1 MCGRRF
7 VVLCTVLGS
16 ITVGLASLSCRGA
29 GESAAGEPRNVAPTP
44 SGVPIDEAKPIAQAS
59 AVAVS
64 TIPPRP
70 PLQLGVVKDCVPPAN
85 PPLETLGTQYDV
97 VYSTPNGRKLGMDVA
112 WPKTKGKH
120 PLVVLIH
127 GGAWIGGD
135 REYHRND
142 ILRLAGQGYV
152 AATIDYRLAGNPK
165 NAFPAPLEDVRCAV
179 RYLRKHADA
188 FGVDPS
194 RVAALGD
201 SAGGHLAAML
211 AVAGDVPGDGT
222 CAITDQRDDLQAAV
236 IDYAPL
242 DLRTFRRYPE
252 SIQLATKYLLGGK
265 DPATHPDETAF
276 ASPAFHVDGN
286 DPPMLLLHGTKDLVV
301 PFQESRDFDQVLAT
315 AHVPHLYVELP
326 AIPHGFLVL
335 GSGSILRK
343 STCTTMAFLAETLH
357 P

>member
-1 MCGRRF
+1 MRGSKRI
-7 VVLCTVLGS
+7 VAIVAGLGWVS
-16 ITVGLASLSCRGA
+16 LAAMLSCRGA
-29 GESAAGEPRNVAPTP
+29 GETSAGEPRNGAPTP
-44 SGVPIDEAKPIAQAS
+44 SGVPIELETIKVANTAS
-59 AVAVS
+59 AES
-64 TIPPRP
+64 TPRP
-70 PLQLGVVKDCVPPAN
+70 PLHLSMVSECA
-85 PPLETLGTQYDV
+85 PPLNPSLETVRSQYDV
-97 VYSTPNGRKLGMDVA
+97 VYSTPHGRPLGMDVA
-112 WPKTKGKH
+112 WPKTTGKH
-120 PLVVLIH
+120 PLVVMIH

-179 RYLRKHADA
+179 RYLRKHAEE
-188 FGVDPS
+188 FGVDVS

-211 AVAGDVPGDGT
+211 AVASEVPGDDT
-222 CAITDQRDDLQAAV
+222 CAIRDEANDIQAAV

-265 DPATHPDETAF
+265 DPGKHPDETAL
-276 ASPAFHVDGN
+276 ASPATHVDPS
-286 DPPMLLLHGTKDLVV
+286 DPPMLLLHGTNDHVV
-301 PFQESRDFDQVLAT
+301 PFAESRDFARILEN

-335 GSGSILRK
+335 GSGRILRK
-343 STCTTMAFLAETLH
+343 STCTTMAFLAATLH

>member
-1 MCGRRF
+1 MTRLFG
-7 VVLCTVLGS
+7 VS
-16 ITVGLASLSCRGA
+16 LAVMSLSCRGA
-29 GESAAGEPRNVAPTP
+29 GESSGGEPRNGAPTP
-44 SGVPIDEAKPIAQAS
+44 SGVPLAEATVAAVTAIVPVAPIE
-59 AVAVS
+59 V
-64 TIPPRP
+64 TTRP
-70 PLQLGVVKDCVPPAN
+70 PLQLAMVKDCVPPAN
-85 PPLETLGTQYDV
+85 PPFDTLRSQYDV
-97 VYSTPNGRKLGMDVA
+97 VYSTPHGRQLGLDVA
-112 WPKTKGKH
+112 WPKTPGKH

-165 NAFPAPLEDVRCAV
+165 NAFPAALEDVRCAV
-179 RYLRKHADA
+179 RFLRKHADDYA
-188 FGVDPS
+188 IDPA
-194 RVAALGD
+194 RVGALGD

-211 AVAGDVPGDGT
+211 AVAGDLAGDGT
-222 CAITDQRDDLQAAV
+222 CSIVDQPDDVQAAV
-236 IDYAPL
+236 VDYAPL

-265 DPATHPDETAF
+265 EPANHPDLTALASPATHVDEK
-276 ASPAFHVDGN
+276 
-286 DPPMLLLHGTKDLVV
+286 DPPMLLLHGTNDRVV
-301 PFQESRDFDQVLAT
+301 PFEESRDFARVLEK

-326 AIPHGFLVL
+326 NIPHGFLVL
-335 GSGSILRK
+335 GSGFILRK

>member
-1 MCGRRF
+1 MRGSRKVQW
-7 VVLCTVLGS
+7 VVRVVATS
-16 ITVGLASLSCRGA
+16 LAMALLACRGA
-29 GESAAGEPRNVAPTP
+29 GESSGGEPRNGAPTP
-44 SGVPIDEAKPIAQAS
+44 SGVPLESTKSPTIEAAS
-59 AVAVS
+59 AQ
-64 TIPPRP
+64 PPTQRA
-70 PLQLGVVKDCVPPAN
+70 PLDLTVVNDCVPPAN
-85 PPLETLGTQYDV
+85 PPLDTVRSQYDV
-97 VYSTPNGRKLGMDVA
+97 VYSAPGGRQLALDVA
-112 WPKTKGKH
+112 WPRAKGPH
-120 PLVVLIH
+120 PLVVMIH

-165 NAFPAPLEDVRCAV
+165 NAFPAPLEDARCAV
-179 RYLRKHADA
+179 RFLRKHAPD
-188 FGVDPS
+188 FDIDGS
-194 RVAALGD
+194 RVAAFGD

-222 CAITDQRDDLQAAV
+222 CAITDEPDDVQAAV
-236 IDYAPL
+236 LDYAPL

-252 SIQLATKYLLGGK
+252 SIQLATKYLLGGH
-265 DPATHPDETAF
+265 DPTTHPDETAL
-276 ASPAFHVDGN
+276 ASPATHLDAG
-286 DPPMLLLHGTKDLVV
+286 DPPLLLLHGTNDRVV
-301 PFQESRDFDQVLAT
+301 PFEESRDFAQLLEK

-335 GSGSILRK
+335 GSGRILRK